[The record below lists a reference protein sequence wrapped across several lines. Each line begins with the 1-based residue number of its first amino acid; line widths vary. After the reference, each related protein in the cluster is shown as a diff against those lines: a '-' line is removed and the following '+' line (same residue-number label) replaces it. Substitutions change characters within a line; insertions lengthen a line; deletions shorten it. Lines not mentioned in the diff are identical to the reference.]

1 MERMAANPTARL
13 KKVVSRGL
21 TGLLW
26 LLIGLATVVGFY
38 FSNRIIDAPAV
49 PDVIS
54 GHIVPFKNHGH
65 VVFITQLD
73 DRMMTCGPLFAF
85 VLFAIGWLN
94 QRVKKSLS

>member
-1 MERMAANPTARL
+1 MTNLTL

-21 TGLLW
+21 AALLW
-26 LLIGLATVVGFY
+26 LLIGLATGVGLY
-38 FSNRIIDAPAV
+38 FSNRIINAPAV

-54 GHIVPFKNHGH
+54 GHVVPFNNHGH

-73 DRMMTCGPLFAF
+73 DRMSTYGPLFAF

-94 QRVKKSLS
+94 RRVKKSLSQS